1 MKSDAPKPI
10 YLTDYKSPDY
20 LIEKVDLHFDL
31 EDEKTKV
38 TSKLFIKQS
47 ETGKGAPL
55 VLTGEHMQLL
65 SVKMN
70 GEPLSPSQYQ
80 VDEKSLTIPA
90 LNPTCTLEI
99 TTEINPKGNTALD
112 GLYKS
117 GGIFCTQNE
126 PEGFRRITYFLDRP
140 DVMSKYTTT
149 IVADKARF
157 PLLLS
162 NGNLIGKGDLANGK
176 HWAQWED
183 PFAKPCYLFALVAGD
198 LGCIENVYTT
208 RSGRKV
214 DLKIYCDK
222 GNESK
227 CHHAMQSLIHSMKW
241 DEDVFGLEYDLDIY
255 MIVAVDSF
263 NMGAMENKG
272 LNVFNTN
279 CVMADAESATDDNFT
294 RVEKVIAHEYFHN
307 WTGNRITC
315 RDWFQLTLK
324 EGLTVFRDQEFS
336 ADMGT
341 VHRIEDV
348 QALRELQFAE
358 DAGPMAHPI
367 KPSSYIQINNF
378 YTTTVYK
385 KGAEV
390 IRMIHTLIG
399 KEKFRKGIDKYFE
412 LYDGQAV
419 TTDDFVHAM
428 ELASEK
434 DLTQFKRWYTQSG
447 TPHVDL
453 GFKYD
458 AEKKRFEMTVAQS
471 SAPTPDGSEKLPF
484 YFPFKVGLLN
494 DKGESLSFMAPGS
507 SEKSMETVLCISK
520 DKETFIFEDV
530 ASKPIPSVNRDFTAP
545 ITLIAPYSRHDYA
558 LLMAYDPNQFNRW
571 DASQTLATQVL
582 LEMVEELHEGQD
594 PMIDEDFM
602 EAFGKILTDPLLDK
616 ALKAKLISLPSEE
629 MLHQKQKE
637 IDFDGVH
644 LMREFAILELATR
657 YEDEL
662 LKIYQECHSDAEYT
676 FDAVSVS
683 NRTLK
688 NLCLSYLSATYKP
701 EFTRLCEQQ
710 FSKAKNMTDQFSAL
724 VMLNQIDSPSRQKVL
739 DQFYA
744 RWKHD
749 PLVMCKWLAVQASCK
764 LDGTLEKV
772 KALTHDPVF
781 DFKVP
786 NLVRALFVSFM
797 DNHVH
802 FNANNGEGYAFLAD
816 TIIHLDPMNSQIA
829 AKLAG
834 GFKKYAKLDFLRKKV
849 MKEQLERILA
859 QKNISNN
866 LYEIVYKTLKSDQNG
881 RTNATPV
888 FWF

>member
-10 YLTDYKSPDY
+10 YLADYRPPDY
-20 LIEKVDLHFDL
+20 LIETVDLHFEL
-31 EDEKTKV
+31 EDEKTTV
-38 TSKLFIKQS
+38 ASKLFIKQS
-47 ETGKGAPL
+47 EIGKGAPL
-55 VLTGEHMQLL
+55 VLNGESMQLL
-65 SVKMN
+65 SIKVDGK
-70 GEPLSPSQYQ
+70 PLAESQYQ
-80 VDEKSLTIPA
+80 LDEKRLTIPFLPA
-90 LNPTCTLEI
+90 SCILEI
-99 TTEINPKGNTALD
+99 VTQINPQANTALD

-149 IVADKARF
+149 IVANKERF

-162 NGNLIGKGDLANGK
+162 NGNLIGKGDLVGGK

-198 LGCIENVYTT
+198 LGCVEDVYTT

-227 CHHAMQSLIHSMKW
+227 CQHAMQSLIYSMKW

-272 LNVFNTN
+272 LNIFNTN
-279 CVMADAESATDDNFT
+279 CVMADAASATDDNFT

-336 ADMGT
+336 ADRGS

-390 IRMIHTLIG
+390 IRMIRTLIG
-399 KEKFRKGIDKYFE
+399 KENFRRGIDRYFE

-428 ELASEK
+428 EWASGK
-434 DLTQFKRWYTQSG
+434 DLTTQFKRWYTQSG
-447 TPHVDL
+447 TPHLDL
-453 GFKYD
+453 SFKYD
-458 AEKKRFEMTVAQS
+458 AANKRFEMTVEQS
-471 SAPTPDGSEKLPF
+471 CAPTPDGSEKLPF

-494 DKGESLSFMAPGS
+494 DKGESLSFIPPNS
-507 SEKSMETVLCISK
+507 SEKMTEAVLCISQA
-520 DKETFIFEDV
+520 KETFIFEDV
-530 ASKPIPSVNRDFTAP
+530 FSKPIPSVNRDFTAP
-545 ITLIAPYSRHDYA
+545 ITLAAPYSRRDYA

-582 LEMVEELHEGQD
+582 LEMVEDLHEGLD
-594 PMIDEDFM
+594 PMMDEDFM
-602 EAFGKILTDPLLDK
+602 GAFGKTLADPSLDK
-616 ALKAKLISLPSEE
+616 ALKARLLSLPSEE

-637 IDFDGVH
+637 IDFDAVH

-657 YEDEL
+657 YEEEL
-662 LKIYQECHSDAEYT
+662 LNTYKECHSDVEYT
-676 FDAVSVS
+676 FDAVSVG
-683 NRTLK
+683 NRALK
-688 NLCLSYLSATYKP
+688 NLCLFYLSATYKP
-701 EFTRLCEQQ
+701 EFTQLCEQQ
-710 FSKAKNMTDQFSAL
+710 FLKAKNMTDHFSAL
-724 VMLNQIDSPSRQKVL
+724 ALLNQIDSPVRQKAL
-739 DQFYA
+739 DQFYE

-749 PLVMCKWLAVQASCK
+749 PLVMCKWLSVQAFCK
-764 LDGTLEKV
+764 LDGALERV
-772 KALTHDPVF
+772 KALTKAPPF

-816 TIIHLDPMNSQIA
+816 TILYLDPINSQMA

-834 GFKKYAKLDFLRKKV
+834 GFKKYAKLDFLRKKA

-859 QKNISNN
+859 HKNISNN
-866 LYEIVYKTLKSDQNG
+866 VYEIVYKTLKSDQNG
-881 RTNATPV
+881 
-888 FWF
+888 